1 MKSVVLIVLALMVL
15 SFLWSLFVGAIK
27 LAIFIGIA
35 VVVLGAL
42 KAFLG
47 KSGS

>member
-1 MKSVVLIVLALMVL
+1 MKSIVLIVLALMIL

-35 VVVLGAL
+35 VVLGAL

-47 KSGS
+47 KSDS